1 MYGREEV
8 QENILD
14 LIPQPQ
20 SRVRKEKMYRS
31 KYNPQ
36 LPPTGST
43 FVPNSKVPAGAGV
56 GLEIA
61 RPSKLPAR
69 NFGKPIGTCKPD
81 PGAFLKK
88 RQNQRQIAARKPAT
102 RGNQKEN
109 RKPALPSRND
119 APVMG
124 LQSTKNYVT
133 ANAVEAI
140 LAVPGNR
147 ARVKPQQPQ
156 YRHKQD
162 FGRVPAYLDEVKGEI
177 ARENRMIEE
186 YLGVGD
192 AAGNQGEDEVVPDS
206 EIRTI
211 VNQLKEK
218 WDKTNARYQRL
229 THQTKLDTIG
239 KLRRKEGLE
248 KELEQIEK
256 DIRLIE
262 GRKVQLTEDYDEYY

>member
-43 FVPNSKVPAGAGV
+43 FVHNSKVPAGAGV

-61 RPSKLPAR
+61 RPSKLTAR

-88 RQNQRQIAARKPAT
+88 RQNQRQVAARKPAS
-102 RGNQKEN
+102 RGKQKEN
-109 RKPALPSRND
+109 RKPTLPSRKD

-147 ARVKPQQPQ
+147 ARVQPQQPQ

-262 GRKVQLTEDYDEYY
+262 GRKVQLTD